1 MISVENLRK
10 RYDGTVAV
18 DDISFE
24 VQTGE
29 VLGFLGPNGAGK
41 TTTMKI
47 MTCYMPPTSGDV
59 IINGRSVLEDSMEIR
74 KSLGYLP
81 EDSPLYTFLP
91 VLEYLQFVAEMR
103 GLQPPIR
110 GKRIREMI
118 EVCGLGDVLSRDIR
132 ELSRGYRQRVGL
144 AQALVHDPDLII
156 LDEPTSGLDPNQIAE
171 IRTLIR
177 EFGKEKTLILSTH
190 ILPEVTATCDR
201 VIIINRGGIVADGS
215 PEELVGRMQ
224 GSQRLQIGF
233 AAGSFDVSTAVPVI
247 EALPGVSSVESTGV
261 EGGVALLSLETGKES
276 DLRLDLY
283 RLAAGNE
290 WPLVELHLEQGTL
303 EDIFRELTVG
313 DESVRRT
320 GPASEREG

>member
-1 MISVENLRK
+1 VISVENLKK
-10 RYDGTVAV
+10 RYNGTVAV
-18 DDISFE
+18 DNISFE

-59 IINGRSVLEDSMEIR
+59 VINGRSVLEESMEIR
-74 KSLGYLP
+74 RNLGYLP

-103 GLQPPIR
+103 GLQPPLR

-118 EVCGLGDVLSRDIR
+118 EVCGLGDVLAKDIR

-144 AQALVHDPDLII
+144 AQALVHDPNLII

-171 IRTLIR
+171 IRKMIR

-201 VIIINRGGIVADGS
+201 VIIINRGRIVADGS
-215 PEELVGRMQ
+215 PDELAGRLR
-224 GSQRLQIGF
+224 GSQRLQVGF
-233 AAGSFDVSTAVPVI
+233 AADSFDASVVVPAI
-247 EALPGVSSVESTGV
+247 EALPGVSSVEHTGV
-261 EGGVALLSLETGKES
+261 EGGVSLLSLETEKES
-276 DLRLDLY
+276 DIRLDLY
-283 RLAAGNE
+283 RLSAGND

-313 DESVRRT
+313 DESVHAT
-320 GPASEREG
+320 DPAS

>member
-1 MISVENLRK
+1 MISVENLKK

-18 DDISFE
+18 DNISFE

-59 IINGRSVLEDSMEIR
+59 IINGRSVLEESMEIR
-74 KSLGYLP
+74 RNLGYLP

-103 GLQPPIR
+103 GLQPPLR
-110 GKRIREMI
+110 GKRIRKMI
-118 EVCGLGDVLSRDIR
+118 EICGLGDVLAKDIR

-144 AQALVHDPDLII
+144 AQALVHDPNLII

-171 IRTLIR
+171 IRKMIR

-201 VIIINRGGIVADGS
+201 VIIINRGRIVADGS
-215 PEELVGRMQ
+215 PDELAGRLR
-224 GSQRLQIGF
+224 GSQRLQVGF
-233 AAGSFDVSTAVPVI
+233 AADSFDASVVVPAI
-247 EALPGVSSVESTGV
+247 EALPGVSSVEHTGV
-261 EGGVALLSLETGKES
+261 EGGVSLLSLETEKES
-276 DLRLDLY
+276 DIRLDLY
-283 RLAAGNE
+283 RLSAGND

-303 EDIFRELTVG
+303 EDVFRELTVG
-313 DESVRRT
+313 DESVHAT
-320 GPASEREG
+320 DPAS